1 MSSNLFLLEAFWGSC
16 FCKVTPALG
25 ANIRRAST
33 KLTPSISI
41 IKVITSPPLPELKQC
56 QICFSGDTIKEGV
69 FSRLKGD
76 EAEKLAPTGL
86 SWTYSFIT
94 STISKRD
101 FISSEICITFNIIF
115 TLTKNSLQPS
125 FFLIIL
131 LFFFSFLLCGRKNKL
146 SQAL

>member
-56 QICFSGDTIKEGV
+56 QICFSGDTIKDGV

-76 EAEKLAPTGL
+76 RAEKFDPAGFKF
-86 SWTYSFIT
+86 TYSRIT

-101 FISSEICITFNIIF
+101 FISSETCIY
-115 TLTKNSLQPS
+115 
-125 FFLIIL
+125 
-131 LFFFSFLLCGRKNKL
+131 FSK
-146 SQAL
+146 Q